1 MSSFTDGLMLRL
13 NAPGGLPGLLL
24 PADATGLARVRQLAA
39 TLYGLPAATVHE
51 VSRLEVAEAEYQWP
65 LFRPRLLSGSW
76 IRTAPAH
83 ERTEVL
89 YEGREAAAP
98 PEWVDLRLRLSAT
111 LVLELDRGAIES
123 VVLND
128 IGDYHTLAEFQAKF
142 RYFDL
147 DGYLA
152 RHHIETVDELR
163 RTYRHLLGEI
173 RLAAPPPFDPA
184 DPANRR
190 RVPLELAVLVRESV
204 DLTEALRAARLVR
217 DLAERG
223 LPGRREPDGLESR
236 CRLAPVLVLPA
247 AAVAASGIA
256 EAELLAFF
264 AAQDVLAVPV
274 PP

>member
-1 MSSFTDGLMLRL
+1 MSGFTDGLMLRL
-13 NAPGGLPGLLL
+13 GAPGALPGLLL
-24 PADATGLARVRQLAA
+24 PADATGLARVRQLVG

-51 VSRLEVAEAEYQWP
+51 VARLEVAAAELQRP
-65 LFRPRLLSGSW
+65 LFRVRQLSGSW

-89 YEGREAAAP
+89 YEGRDAAAP
-98 PEWVDLRLRLSAT
+98 PEWADLMLRLTAT
-111 LVLELDRGAIES
+111 LVLELDPGAVES
-123 VVLND
+123 VTLND
-128 IGDYHTLAEFQAKF
+128 IGEYQTLAEFQAKF

-152 RHHIETVDELR
+152 RHRIGTVDELR
-163 RTYRHLLGEI
+163 RAYRHLLGEI

-184 DPANRR
+184 APANRR

-204 DLTEALRAARLVR
+204 DLTASLRAAQLVR

-223 LPGRREPDGLESR
+223 LPARPDPAGLESR
-236 CRLAPVLVLPA
+236 GRLAPVLVFPA
-247 AAVAASGIA
+247 AALAVSGIT
-256 EAELLAFF
+256 ETELSAFF
-264 AAQDVLAVPV
+264 AAQDVLAIVL